1 MNSQKYLSPCAMGEF
16 VKQENDFIVFHGN
29 LQQLLEKNGSFSI
42 VNSQKHIE
50 SI

>member
-1 MNSQKYLSPCAMGEF
+1 MKP
-16 VKQENDFIVFHGN
+16 ENDFVVYHGN
-29 LQQLLEKNGSFSI
+29 LQQLMRKNGSFSI